1 MKLSVS
7 DLRQGYYGKA
17 VLEDINFEIRTGEL
31 VSILGPNGSG
41 KSTLIKTICNVLNP
55 MSGNICID
63 DVCIKDIDKKEF
75 AKRIAYVPQT
85 TMNFGYSTVFETVLI
100 GRRPYI
106 QWNYSDNDLSIVSH
120 SLEQMHI
127 KDLHDKY
134 VTALSGGQRQ
144 RVHIARALAQNSDM
158 FVLDEPTSSLD
169 LKHQIDTMGIMRDL
183 TSKQDKG
190 AVVALHDLN
199 LAMNYSDRVIVLC
212 NKGIYAD
219 GKPKDVITEKMIED
233 VYGVRSKIVEDEI
246 GTFVH
251 PHWPLW
257 DDRE

>member
-1 MKLSVS
+1 
-7 DLRQGYYGKA
+7 
-17 VLEDINFEIRTGEL
+17 
-31 VSILGPNGSG
+31 
-41 KSTLIKTICNVLNP
+41 

-63 DVCIKDIDKKEF
+63 DVSIKDIDKKEF

-169 LKHQIDTMGIMRDL
+169 LKHQIDTMGIMRGL

-199 LAMNYSDRVIVLC
+199 LAMNYSDRVIVLS

-257 DDRE
+257 DNKE